1 MSKQSKL
8 VLKLPKLNAFNL
20 AWPVD
25 WTTLF
30 GAERP
35 LILEIGFGYGHYL
48 RHLSHKRPDAS
59 IIGIEIANQCMVA
72 GERLIEREGLDNV
85 RVIHSPANTA
95 LHHLFKPG
103 SLSEVHVN
111 FPDPWFKKRHSGRR
125 LMNPL
130 TLNLIVSRLQS
141 DGRFYLATDI
151 LAYAEMSAELLAET
165 PGLTNQFDT
174 PYVTDMPGRTRT
186 KYEIKAIHAGRE
198 CYYFAYT
205 RNAQPTPIQL
215 DPEERPVPHLI
226 IQSPLNPQTI
236 LAQFQPLQ
244 AVDTDN
250 AIHVNVGYAYANTDS
265 LLFEAYVSEPTIDQ
279 RVAIMLVPREDG
291 AYTLK
296 LGGIGAPRPTD
307 GMHVAVA
314 LIGDWIASLHP
325 NAHIVTDKVR
335 R

>member
-8 VLKLPKLNAFNL
+8 ILKLPKLNALNL

-25 WTTLF
+25 WSALF
-30 GAERP
+30 GVERP

-48 RHLSHKRPDAS
+48 RHLSYERPDAS
-59 IIGIEIANQCMVA
+59 IIGIEIANPCMVA
-72 GERLIEREGLDNV
+72 GERLIEREGLHNV

-95 LHHLFKPG
+95 LHHLFIPG
-103 SLSEVHVN
+103 SLGEVHVN

-130 TLNLIVSRLQS
+130 TLNLIVSRLQAG
-141 DGRFYLATDI
+141 GRFYLATDI

-165 PGLTNQFDT
+165 PGLTNQFDA
-174 PYVTDMPGRTRT
+174 PCVTDMPGRTRT
-186 KYEIKAIHAGRE
+186 KYEMKAISAGRA

-205 RNAQPTPIQL
+205 RNDQPARIQL
-215 DPEERPVPHLI
+215 DPEERPMPHLI
-226 IQSPLNPQTI
+226 IQTPHDPQTL

-244 AVDTDN
+244 ADDTDT
-250 AIHVNVGYAYANTDS
+250 AIHVNVGYAYANADS

-279 RVAIMLVPREDG
+279 RVAILFVPREDG

-307 GMHVAVA
+307 GIHVAVA

-325 NAHIVTDKVR
+325 DAHIVKDKVR